1 VRSGVEGTPAFYID
15 GVRYDGFYD
24 VESLEEAVEGRR

>member
-1 VRSGVEGTPAFYID
+1 VRSGVEGTPALYID